1 MEFWARW
8 AHRALWHA
16 SLWHMHESHHRPRE
30 GPFELND
37 VFAIINAVP
46 AISLLAYG
54 FFHRGLV
61 PGLCFG
67 AVSHGLGVSRCVCL
81 VSLLVGWTHLT
92 QLVGTVASATNSSDC
107 DLTLQVSS
115 SHRASGLRCSA
126 WPTCSSTTAWS
137 TAASRSDPSP
147 TCPTSAEWLPL
158 TRYAPHDGDEASYR
172 PLAHHLLLV
181 LLNLLETSVASMYCT
196 VLATGQ

>member
-37 VFAIINAVP
+37 VFAVINAVP
-46 AISLLAYG
+46 AIALLAYG
-54 FFHRGLV
+54 FFHRGFV

-67 AVSHGLGVSRCVCL
+67 AVSSQPLTSHPVCWTQLSSVAWHGGVSARNL
-81 VSLLVGWTHLT
+81 TRHVSL
-92 QLVGTVASATNSSDC
+92 SY
-107 DLTLQVSS
+107 
-115 SHRASGLRCSA
+115 RASGLRCSA

-137 TAASRSDPSP
+137 TAASPSAP
-147 TCPTSAEWLPL
+147 LPMCPTSGEWLPL
-158 TRYAPHDGDEASYR
+158 TRYDSDETNWPFSIKLIFLLSFNFCVWLGSSAMSQADTPH
-172 PLAHHLLLV
+172 
-181 LLNLLETSVASMYCT
+181 
-196 VLATGQ
+196 GQV